1 MQFCSLHHCV
11 IFFLILT
18 FPSANTLASTS
29 VTAKLHQSATLSC
42 NYKCSGVVTWTMF
55 HIPGNILAQCSK
67 TKCWSE
73 KGYEVSHDQYLKGKF
88 LLTITAVDY
97 SNRIMYT
104 CACDGVD
111 ACDVRLII
119 ETLTSLVQ
127 LNPGQALVMDLPIPE
142 PVEVMYKARDSADLY
157 GAQICT
163 VTQRSLQCQPEY
175 THRASLSYPNI
186 TLRDVN
192 MTDSGTYSIR
202 DRKNEEVIHIYTLIV
217 NVVQPES
224 ERKFEVSLLTGVFVG
239 LFMLVIIV
247 IDVLLM
253 KNWHKKSRNREK
265 TDPEE
270 TIKLNGSTREV
281 RSRQRSDSDAKA
293 DQLARQMVE
302 MDKLIQCYKSE
313 SMRKSQSWTNR
324 NDIPVVEMLTM
335 KKTEMEAVV
344 QRRQDSERDTVCQ
357 WWRLKRP
364 ELDTIIEHWTKY
376 NTELDQFKQNLCNK
390 VSHQSNHQTRCPRE
404 RRMVQSWPASP
415 EFLRTYNV
423 DVF

>member
-1 MQFCSLHHCV
+1 MRHSCCIHYNVL
-11 IFFLILT
+11 FLLT
-18 FPSANTLASTS
+18 FTTANTLASNS

-42 NYKCSGVVTWTMF
+42 NNKCSGVVTWAMF
-55 HIPGNILAQCSK
+55 HNPGNILAQCNK

-73 KGYEVSHDQYLKGKF
+73 KGYEVSHDQYLKGKI

-97 SNRIMYT
+97 SNRALYT
-104 CACDGVD
+104 CVCDGVD

-127 LNPGQALVMDLPIPE
+127 LNPGQALVMVLPIPE

-217 NVVQPES
+217 NVVQHES
-224 ERKFEVSLLTGVFVG
+224 GRNFETWIGMSVG

-247 IDVLLM
+247 ISVVLVM
-253 KNWHKKSRNREK
+253 KNRRKKSRNREK

-344 QRRQDSERDTVCQ
+344 QDSEQDTVCQ

-376 NTELDQFKQNLCNK
+376 NTELDQLKQNLCNK
-390 VSHQSNHQTRCPRE
+390 VSHQSNHQTQCPRE
-404 RRMVQSWPASP
+404 RRMVQSWPG
-415 EFLRTYNV
+415 R
-423 DVF
+423 

>member
-1 MQFCSLHHCV
+1 MRHACSIHYNVL
-11 IFFLILT
+11 FL
-18 FPSANTLASTS
+18 
-29 VTAKLHQSATLSC
+29 
-42 NYKCSGVVTWTMF
+42 M
-55 HIPGNILAQCSK
+55 
-67 TKCWSE
+67 
-73 KGYEVSHDQYLKGKF
+73 
-88 LLTITAVDY
+88 TITVDY

-127 LNPGQALVMDLPIPE
+127 LNPGEALVMDLPIPE
-142 PVEVMYKARDSADLY
+142 PVEV
-157 GAQICT
+157 I
-163 VTQRSLQCQPEY
+163 
-175 THRASLSYPNI
+175 ASLGNPNI

-217 NVVQPES
+217 NVVQHES
-224 ERKFEVSLLTGVFVG
+224 ERKFTTWIGVFVG
-239 LFMLVIIV
+239 LFMFVIIV
-247 IDVLLM
+247 IVVLVM

-270 TIKLNGSTREV
+270 TIKLNGSTSEV
-281 RSRQRSDSDAKA
+281 KSRQRSDSDAKA
-293 DQLARQMVE
+293 DQLAKQMVE
-302 MDKLIQCYKSE
+302 MDKLIQRYKSE
-313 SMRKSQSWTNR
+313 SMRKSQSWTNQ

-344 QRRQDSERDTVCQ
+344 QRRQNSEQDTICQ

-364 ELDTIIEHWTKY
+364 DLDTIIEHWTKY

-390 VSHQSNHQTRCPRE
+390 VSPQS
-404 RRMVQSWPASP
+404 RRVQSCP
-415 EFLRTYNV
+415 V
-423 DVF
+423 